1 MPIKSLTAVFA
12 HTDGTVGIFFME
24 LIEPRPVHIGLAAV
38 PTEIVIV
45 RQNVGNPD
53 ILLARVAHTEHR
65 YCGGARRVD
74 FMHQI
79 IEHTVISI
87 SDESDAPFMVI
98 SFDKP
103 QTIMLG

>member
-79 IEHTVISI
+79 IEHAVI
-87 SDESDAPFMVI
+87 
-98 SFDKP
+98 FDKRRIRR
-103 QTIMLG
+103 TVHGNFI